1 MKIAL
6 ASDVHL
12 EFGDHNLTNDT
23 GCDTL
28 ILGGDICVAKDLYK
42 ADPTGILENAKSER
56 FVAFFERCAAAYK
69 DVVYIMGNH
78 EHYNGDFKFSL
89 SRIRESLSHIENLHI
104 LDKEC
109 VTIDDVTFVGGT
121 LWTDMNK
128 EDEVTLHGISRMMN
142 DFRIV
147 QNSNRMVNFSSQVYA
162 TKEDGSEDYTKVVGK
177 KFHTRAAR
185 FSPEDAVEDH
195 KLMLEFIKAT
205 VDANS
210 TQKFVVVGHHSPSKS
225 STKPRYENETLM
237 NGGYSSDLTDFI
249 LDRPQIKMWTH
260 GHTHHAFDYMVGSTR
275 IVCNPRGY
283 VGYESDDE
291 TGYDQ
296 NLILEV

>member
-12 EFGDHNLTNDT
+12 EFGDLNITNAT

-28 ILGGDICVAKDLYK
+28 ILSGDICVAQDLVK
-42 ADPTGILENAKSER
+42 ADPTGIIGNAKSER
-56 FVAFFERCAAAYK
+56 FISFFERCANAYK
-69 DVVYIMGNH
+69 DVIYIMGNH
-78 EHYNGDFKFSL
+78 EHYHGDFKTSIEKL
-89 SRIRESLSHIENLHI
+89 REFLGHIKNLHI

-109 VTIDDVTFVGGT
+109 VTIDDITFIGGT

-128 EDEVTLHGISRMMN
+128 EDEMTLYHINSMMN

-147 QNSNRMVNFSSQVYA
+147 KNSNKLTNFSSTVFG
-162 TKEDGSEDYTKVVGK
+162 TKEDGSVDYSNMIGNKVR
-177 KFHTRAAR
+177 TRPAE
-185 FSPEDAVEDH
+185 FSPADAVEDH

-205 VDANS
+205 VDANP
-210 TQKFVVVGHHSPSKS
+210 TRKFVVVGHHSPAKA
-225 STKPRYENETLM
+225 STKPRYQDDVLM
-237 NGGYSSDLTDFI
+237 NGAYSSDLTDFI
-249 LDRPQIKMWTH
+249 LDRPQIKLWTH

-283 VGYESDDE
+283 FGYEDPNE
-291 TGYDQ
+291 TGYNQD
-296 NLILEV
+296 IVLEV

>member
-1 MKIAL
+1 
-6 ASDVHL
+6 
-12 EFGDHNLTNDT
+12 
-23 GCDTL
+23 
-28 ILGGDICVAKDLYK
+28 
-42 ADPTGILENAKSER
+42 
-56 FVAFFERCAAAYK
+56 
-69 DVVYIMGNH
+69 
-78 EHYNGDFKFSL
+78 
-89 SRIRESLSHIENLHI
+89 LSHIKNLHI

-109 VTIDDVTFVGGT
+109 VTIDDITFVGGT

-147 QNSNRMVNFSSQVYA
+147 QNSNRMINYSSQVYA

-177 KFHTRAAR
+177 KFHTRSAR

-205 VDANS
+205 VDADP
-210 TQKFVVVGHHSPSKS
+210 TRKFVVVGHHSPSKS
-225 STKPRYENETLM
+225 STKPRYEHETLM

-249 LDRPQIKMWTH
+249 TDRPQIKLWTH
-260 GHTHHAFDYMVGSTR
+260 GHTHHAFDYVVGSTR

-283 VGYESDDE
+283 VGYESDAE